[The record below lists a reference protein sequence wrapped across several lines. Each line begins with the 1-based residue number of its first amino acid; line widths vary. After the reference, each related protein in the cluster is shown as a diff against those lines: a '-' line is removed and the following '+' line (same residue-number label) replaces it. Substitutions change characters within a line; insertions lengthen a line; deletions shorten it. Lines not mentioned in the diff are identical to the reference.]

1 MLLPAFSLPAA
12 NRQGEIS
19 LWDYKPRRNLAL
31 LFLQDVSRYRSLL
44 DAIAQHYSDY
54 RELNAEVLVIS
65 GQASEQLTPF
75 PFGALPFPVLVDN
88 DGELRHKCL
97 GSEEELQAVG
107 LIADRWGEVYGR
119 VILQPDRAA
128 ADEEEL
134 RKWLQFVD
142 LQCAECFPPEW
153 PAV

>member
-19 LWDYKPRRNLAL
+19 LRNYKPRENLAL
-31 LFLQDVSRYRSLL
+31 LFLQDLSQFASLL
-44 DAIAQHYSDY
+44 NAVAQRYSDY
-54 RELNAEVLVIS
+54 REFNAEVLVIS

-88 DGELRHKCL
+88 DGELRRKCL
-97 GSEEELQAVG
+97 GSEQEFQAVA

-119 VILQPDRAA
+119 LILQPDRAA

-142 LQCAECFPPEW
+142 LQCEECFPPEW

>member
-19 LWDYKPRRNLAL
+19 LRNYKPRENLAL
-31 LFLQDVSRYRSLL
+31 LFLQDLSQFASLL
-44 DAIAQHYSDY
+44 NAVAQRYSDY
-54 RELNAEVLVIS
+54 REFNAEVLVIS

-88 DGELRHKCL
+88 DGELRRKCL
-97 GSEEELQAVG
+97 GSEQEFQAVA

-119 VILQPDRAA
+119 LILQPDRAA

-142 LQCAECFPPEW
+142 QQCEECFPPEW